1 MTIRHHPGDEFLLA
15 HASGAGSEAV
25 SLIVGTHLAL
35 CPSCRGKVA
44 SMEQMGGALLAGIAP
59 AEMSASALSSAM
71 AKLDDIAADKPAQS
85 SDPLPPVIAPE
96 PLRSYIHG
104 DIDRVRWIPIG
115 PGVSYRPLLKRRDA
129 RVQLIRTAPGAGV
142 GTHTHRGEELT
153 LVLTGGFTDVTGSY
167 RRGDLQ
173 TTTPEI
179 VHRPVTDAD
188 GYCVTLAMTDAPLKF
203 MSPIVGVLG
212 KLFGF

>member
-1 MTIRHHPGDEFLLA
+1 
-15 HASGAGSEAV
+15 
-25 SLIVGTHLAL
+25 
-35 CPSCRGKVA
+35 
-44 SMEQMGGALLAGIAP
+44 
-59 AEMSASALSSAM
+59 
-71 AKLDDIAADKPAQS
+71 
-85 SDPLPPVIAPE
+85 
-96 PLRSYIHG
+96 LRSYIQG

>member
-15 HASGAGSEAV
+15 HASGAAGEAV
-25 SLIVGTHLAL
+25 SLLVGTHLAL

-44 SMEQMGGALLAGIAP
+44 SMEQIGGAMLDEVAP
-59 AEMSASALSSAM
+59 AEMSASSLPSVM
-71 AKLDDIAADKPAQS
+71 AKLDIVVEDKSARAADLTP
-85 SDPLPPVIAPE
+85 PLIAPE

-104 DIDRVRWIPIG
+104 DMDRVRWIPIG
-115 PGVSYRPLLKRRDA
+115 PGVSYRPLLKRKDA

-188 GYCVTLAMTDAPLKF
+188 GTCITLAMTDAPLKF
-203 MSPIVGVLG
+203 TSPVVGLLG

>member
-15 HASGAGSEAV
+15 HASGAAGEAV
-25 SLIVGTHLAL
+25 SLLVGTHLAL
-35 CPSCRGKVA
+35 CPECRGKVA
-44 SMEQMGGALLAGIAP
+44 AMEQIGGAMLGDVAP
-59 AEMSASALSSAM
+59 AEMSASSLPAVM
-71 AKLDDIAADKPAQS
+71 AKLDGMAQ
-85 SDPLPPVIAPE
+85 DQTAHPTEPLPPVIAPE

-104 DIDRVRWIPIG
+104 DMDRVRWIPIG
-115 PGVSYRPLLKRRDA
+115 PGVSYRPLLRRKDA
-129 RVQLIRTAPGAGV
+129 RVQLIRTAPGVGV

-173 TTTPEI
+173 ATTPEI
-179 VHRPVTDAD
+179 VHHPVTDDD
-188 GYCVTLAMTDAPLKF
+188 GTCITLAMTDAPLKF
-203 MSPIVGVLG
+203 MSPVVGVLG

>member
-1 MTIRHHPGDEFLLA
+1 MTIRHHPGDEFLMA
-15 HASGAGSEAV
+15 HASGAAGEAV
-25 SLIVGTHLAL
+25 SLLVGTHLAL
-35 CPSCRGKVA
+35 CPLCRSKVA
-44 SMEQMGGALLAGIAP
+44 SMEQIGGALLDDVAP
-59 AEMSASALSSAM
+59 ADMSAASLPAVM
-71 AKLDDIAADKPAQS
+71 AKLDDVAQDKDVRAAG
-85 SDPLPPVIAPE
+85 PLPPVIAPE

-115 PGVSYRPLLKRRDA
+115 PGVSYRPLLKHQDA
-129 RVQLIRTAPGAGV
+129 RVQLIRTSPGAGV

-153 LVLTGGFTDVTGSY
+153 LVLAGGFTDVTGSY

-179 VHRPVTDAD
+179 VHRPVTDDD
-188 GYCVTLAMTDAPLKF
+188 GYCITLAMTDAPLKF
-203 MSPIVGVLG
+203 MSPVVGALG

>member
-1 MTIRHHPGDEFLLA
+1 MSIQHHPGDEFLLA
-15 HASGAGSEAV
+15 HAAGAAGEAV
-25 SLIVGTHLAL
+25 SLLVGTHLAL
-35 CPSCRGKVA
+35 CPSCRAKVA
-44 SMEQMGGALLAGIAP
+44 AMEQIGGALLDDVAP
-59 AEMSASALSSAM
+59 AEMSAASLSAVM
-71 AKLDDIAADKPAQS
+71 AKLDDVAPDKNTRAAG
-85 SDPLPPVIAPE
+85 PLPPVIAPE

-115 PGVSYRPLLKRRDA
+115 PGVSYRPLLRRKA
-129 RVQLIRTAPGAGV
+129 GRVQLIRTAPGAGV

-179 VHRPVTDAD
+179 VHHPVTDDD
-188 GYCVTLAMTDAPLKF
+188 GYCITLAMTDAPLKF
-203 MSPIVGVLG
+203 MSPVVGIIG

>member
-35 CPSCRGKVA
+35 CPVCRGKVA
-44 SMEQMGGALLAGIAP
+44 SMEQIGGALLSDMAP
-59 AEMSASALSSAM
+59 AQMSPSSLPAVM
-71 AKLDDIAADKPAQS
+71 ARLDDIVENKRVPTADFSP
-85 SDPLPPVIAPE
+85 PLIAPE

-115 PGVSYRPLLKRRDA
+115 PGVSYRPLLKRRDG

-153 LVLTGGFTDVTGSY
+153 LVLTGGFTDATGSY

-179 VHRPVTDAD
+179 SHRPVTDDD
-188 GYCVTLAMTDAPLKF
+188 GTCITLAMTDAPLKF
-203 MSPIVGVLG
+203 ASPVVGLLG

>member
-1 MTIRHHPGDEFLLA
+1 MTIRHHPGDEFLMA
-15 HASGAGSEAV
+15 HASGAAGEAV
-25 SLIVGTHLAL
+25 SLLVGTHLAL
-35 CPSCRGKVA
+35 CPECRGKVA
-44 SMEQMGGALLAGIAP
+44 SMEQIGGAMLAGMAP
-59 AEMSASALSSAM
+59 ADMSESALANTL
-71 AKLDDIAADKPAQS
+71 AKLDGIAEEKPARPVE
-85 SDPLPPVIAPE
+85 PLPPVIAPE

-115 PGVSYRPLLKRRDA
+115 PGVSYRPLLKSNGA

-173 TTTPEI
+173 TTTPDI

-188 GYCVTLAMTDAPLKF
+188 GTCVTLAMTDAPLKF
-203 MSPIVGVLG
+203 MSPVVGLLG
-212 KLFGF
+212 KMFGF

>member
-15 HASGAGSEAV
+15 HASGAAGEAV
-25 SLIVGTHLAL
+25 SLLVGTHLAL
-35 CPSCRGKVA
+35 CPACRAKVA
-44 SMEQMGGALLAGIAP
+44 SMEQIGGALLDDMAP
-59 AEMSASALSSAM
+59 VDMAASALSQTM
-71 AKLDDIAADKPAQS
+71 AKLDDVAQ
-85 SDPLPPVIAPE
+85 DRHVHATGLLPPVIAPE

-104 DIDRVRWIPIG
+104 DIDRVRWIPMA
-115 PGVSYRPLLKRRDA
+115 PGVSYRPLLRRKDV

-153 LVLTGGFTDVTGSY
+153 LVLAGGFTDVTGSY

-179 VHRPVTDAD
+179 VHRPVTDDD
-188 GYCVTLAMTDAPLKF
+188 GTCITLAMTDAPLRF
-203 MSPIVGVLG
+203 MSPLVGALG

>member
-1 MTIRHHPGDEFLLA
+1 
-15 HASGAGSEAV
+15 
-25 SLIVGTHLAL
+25 
-35 CPSCRGKVA
+35 
-44 SMEQMGGALLAGIAP
+44 MEQMGGALLASAAP
-59 AEMSASALSSAM
+59 AEMSASALSNAM
-71 AKLDDIAADKPAQS
+71 AKLDDIAEDKPAQS

-104 DIDRVRWIPIG
+104 DLDRVRWIPIG
-115 PGVSYRPLLKRRDA
+115 PGVSYRPLLKRKDA

-142 GTHTHRGEELT
+142 GTHTHGGEELT

>member
-15 HASGAGSEAV
+15 HASGAAGEAV
-25 SLIVGTHLAL
+25 SLLVGTHLAL
-35 CPSCRGKVA
+35 CPECRGKVV
-44 SMEQMGGALLAGIAP
+44 SMEQIGGAMLAEIAP
-59 AEMSASALSSAM
+59 AEMSAASLSAAM
-71 AKLDDIAADKPAQS
+71 ARLDDVAEEKAARTLNIS
-85 SDPLPPVIAPE
+85 PPVIAPE

-115 PGVSYRPLLKRRDA
+115 PGISYRPLLKQKDA

-153 LVLTGGFTDVTGSY
+153 LVLAGGFTDVTGSY

-173 TTTPEI
+173 TTTQDI

-188 GYCVTLAMTDAPLKF
+188 GTCVTLAMTDAPLKF
-203 MSPIVGVLG
+203 MSPVVGLLG

>member
-1 MTIRHHPGDEFLLA
+1 MTIRHHPEDEFLLA

-25 SLIVGTHLAL
+25 SLLVGTHLAL
-35 CPSCRGKVA
+35 CPECRGRVGA
-44 SMEQMGGALLAGIAP
+44 MEQIGGALLADVAP
-59 AEMSASALSSAM
+59 AEMSSSALSSAM
-71 AKLDDIAADKPAQS
+71 ARLDDVPEESSAQA
-85 SDPLPPVIAPE
+85 SDLSPPLIAPE

-104 DIDRVRWIPIG
+104 DIDRVRWIPVG
-115 PGVSYRPLLKRRDA
+115 PGVSYRPLLTRDRE
-129 RVQLIRTAPGAGV
+129 RVQLIRTAPGTGV